1 MNKSNTYF
9 VPISISSLPEYISSG
24 FIGLTSSV
32 EPEYDIQSLGYPNV
46 SVVNSI
52 EDVPMD
58 VCFEINTPE
67 IAKEIEFYNKKLG
80 SKKSYILA
88 GPGRWG
94 SADPWLGI
102 PVNWT
107 QISGAKV
114 IIELG
119 LEKFPIDPSFGSH
132 FFQNVTGMR
141 IGYFTINHKGKS
153 DLFNLKWIRKQTV
166 KDKKSFTT
174 WIETEKPL
182 EVIIDGQNGKG
193 KIQVQPE
200 IAEEIMDEELSTGI

>member
-1 MNKSNTYF
+1 MILNTF
-9 VPISISSLPEYISSG
+9 SLKKESISTNDTNVICKSDIVLGNGKIEGIQNII
-24 FIGLTSSV
+24 FIDPKTFHA
-32 EPEYDIQSLGYPNV
+32 EK
-46 SVVNSI
+46 
-52 EDVPMD
+52 
-58 VCFEINTPE
+58 TPE

-80 SKKSYILA
+80 SKKPYILA

-114 IIELG
+114 IVELG
-119 LEKFPIDPSFGSH
+119 LKKFPVDPSFGSH

-141 IGYFTINHKGKS
+141 IGYFTINHRGKS
-153 DLFNLKWIRKQTV
+153 DLFNLKWIRKQTI
-166 KDKKSFTT
+166 KDKKSFTA
-174 WIETEKPL
+174 WIETEIPL